1 MGKMIEKINANR
13 LFEKAEKT
21 DKLSVR
27 LTREKW
33 TQITKSGTRGDIISD
48 LSEIKRVLREYYE
61 QS

>member
-1 MGKMIEKINANR
+1 MIEKINANR

-48 LSEIKRVLREYYE
+48 LSEIKKVLREYYE

>member
-1 MGKMIEKINANR
+1 MIEKINANR

>member
-27 LTREKW
+27 LTREK
-33 TQITKSGTRGDIISD
+33 
-48 LSEIKRVLREYYE
+48 
-61 QS
+61 